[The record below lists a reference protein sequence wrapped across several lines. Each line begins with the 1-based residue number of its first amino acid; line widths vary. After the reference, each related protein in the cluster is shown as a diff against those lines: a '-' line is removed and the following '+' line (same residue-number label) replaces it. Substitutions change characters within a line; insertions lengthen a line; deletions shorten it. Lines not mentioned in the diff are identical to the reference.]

1 MRADFSRKT
10 FDALKHYTGVLH
22 QQGRVWLDAD
32 WNEEVFTRLYLLQQ
46 ETRDI
51 IGDCGVPDPGTAFQI
66 KPNPDPKSAPD
77 DFVIAGGPGPAGHFY
92 VDGILCR
99 LEQDVTYLTQPDFPD
114 PPRLHL
120 QFNRRETRAVIYLE
134 VWHRLITYLQDE
146 KIREIALGGPDT
158 ATRIK
163 TIAQVKVLPLPPDAT
178 NITCENVQL
187 PGPGKGTLTTL
198 PPVDTQP
205 PDPCRLPDPS
215 TYTGRENHLY
225 RVEIHD
231 GGDVPGGT
239 TGFSANRK
247 LAQDA
252 AQGAVTLTLASTPQP
267 LNAQQIEAFKR
278 AGVVRLSDDSGQT
291 EVVPVANVTGTS
303 ISLAR
308 GLQNSFTVANNATV
322 TGGVARFKW
331 SRDNA
336 AFAVGVTSVSENR
349 QTLTLTSLGR
359 DQATALRQGDLVEI
373 SDDASEL
380 GPAHGLL
387 TYLTADPDPDAFT
400 VSIADRL
407 PANFVIGGATS
418 PVQSPAGVPGTS
430 DRHLILRRW
439 DGWGWANTQF
449 SETGTP
455 DMNLGDGIHIQFGG
469 SDLRSGDY
477 WQFAA
482 RSTDGSIE
490 LLNNAPPKGI
500 VRHTCPLAI
509 VRWSVQLQ
517 LNLDQVFA
525 AFRQAQFSDAQLKQV
540 DQFLQQL
547 RQNGQ
552 TTMTSAAV
560 EDLAQQIG
568 AIADQMAAL
577 RKIMQDMQGR
587 RQQLVFEVI
596 DDCRQPFDPLTKQR
610 CTCECTITVAPGES
624 LAAAIDKI
632 GDGGGVVC
640 LLPGQHILTDT
651 LTVVDKDKLTLRGA
665 GAATI
670 VSAPNSAIAMLFQ
683 DCDNLTISDL
693 AVSSGQGINLQSPP
707 APGLTNRL
715 ERIDV
720 APAAAET
727 AVVVGTNNPFAGVIT
742 CVTCRRVRITGCQVT
757 CLAIP
762 DQKTAR
768 ACITFIGSRI
778 ETQPASPPV
787 VVGPVLSHGDTTTT
801 TGTAGTVVTSP
812 VSVNPHL
819 SLGTILSNLGNRIDL
834 IHNINRGAG
843 TDGQPAA
850 APPETTT
857 SAPADLHAIAGRLTR
872 AAGELGTISTRP
884 QRVNARPVDLT
895 MRDCRLSVD
904 PGQHGIVVA
913 DSNGA
918 HIEDTWA
925 VARSLLAQLGLDQ
938 GQPSADRSLRGNF
951 GIVCISGDLITVNDN
966 LVAGF
971 NQAMLASSQSI
982 TIRNNFVALCNR
994 GIAVSNTNS
1003 LMLADNLLGTDQGPS
1018 LQIKDDQGELDM
1030 QGNQLLSTAN
1040 EQGQIAVADIAL
1052 QTALLSGNSFH
1063 ATGTVQ
1069 PNMAVSV
1076 QAQNITYSSNRSVC
1090 DMLPLKTNVLLL
1102 APSDDKR
1109 PGIITA
1115 ASNTC
1120 IEPPT
1125 QAVPPIRARFHP
1137 PEQQQENL
1145 LSQYL
1150 SSTDQQKQND
1160 LLTGLQNTAN
1170 VWPELEKGTE
1180 IAAIERFRAS
1190 LIAVGGVAVT
1200 GLNLLSYRLIR
1211 TGRGSD
1217 QGSVFNVF

>member
-1 MRADFSRKT
+1 MRADFSRQT

-32 WNEEVFTRLYLLQQ
+32 WNEEVLNRLYLLQQ

-99 LEQDVTYLTQPDFPD
+99 LEHDVTYLTQPDFPD

-120 QFNRRETRAVIYLE
+120 QFNRRETRAVVYLE

-158 ATRIK
+158 ATRLK
-163 TIAQVKVLPLPPDAT
+163 TIAQVKVLPLPPDAE
-178 NITCENVQL
+178 NVTCENVQL

-231 GGDVPGGT
+231 GGDVLGST
-239 TGFSANRK
+239 TGFTASRK

-252 AQGAVTLTLASTPQP
+252 AAGAVTLTLASTPQS
-267 LNAQQIEAFKR
+267 LSDQQIEAFKR
-278 AGVVRLSDDSGQT
+278 AGVVRLSDDTGQT

-336 AFAVGVTSVSENR
+336 AFAVGVTAVAENR

-359 DQATALRQGDLVEI
+359 DQATTLRQGDLVEI

-380 GPAHGLL
+380 GPSHGLL

-400 VSIADRL
+400 VSIAERL
-407 PANFVIGGATS
+407 PANFVIGGVTS
-418 PVQSPAGVPGTS
+418 PVQSPVTAPGTS

-490 LLNNAPPKGI
+490 ILNNAPPSGI
-500 VRHTCPLAI
+500 IRHTCPLAI
-509 VRWSVQLQ
+509 VRWSVQVR

-525 AFRQAQFSDAQLKQV
+525 AFRRAQFSDAQLKQV

-547 RQNGQ
+547 RNNGQ
-552 TTMTSAAV
+552 DTMTTAAI

-568 AIADQMAAL
+568 AIDDQIATL
-577 RKIMQDMQGR
+577 RKIMQDSDGR
-587 RQQLVFEVI
+587 RQLVFEVI
-596 DDCRQPFDPLTKQR
+596 DDCRTPFDPLTKQR
-610 CTCECTITVAPGES
+610 CKCECTVTVAPGES

-632 GDGGGVVC
+632 GEGGGVVC
-640 LLPGQHILTDT
+640 LLPGHHILPDT
-651 LTVVDKDKLTLRGA
+651 LTVVDKDRLTLRGA
-665 GAATI
+665 GAATV

-683 DCDNLTISDL
+683 DCDNLTITDL
-693 AVSSGQGINLQSPP
+693 AVNSGKGIALQSPP
-707 APGLTNRL
+707 ASDLTNRL
-715 ERIDV
+715 ERLDV
-720 APAAAET
+720 TPAAAET

-742 CVTCRRVRITGCQVT
+742 CVTCRSVRITGCNVT
-757 CLAIP
+757 CLAIS
-762 DQKTAR
+762 DQRRVGR
-768 ACITFIGSRI
+768 ACITFIGNRI
-778 ETQPASPPV
+778 DTQPASPPV
-787 VVGPVLSHGDTTTT
+787 VTGPVGTPGDTTP
-801 TGTAGTVVTSP
+801 TGTTGTVVTGSG
-812 VSVNPHL
+812 SIRPHFA
-819 SLGTILSNLGNRIDL
+819 LGTILSNLGNRIDL
-834 IHNINRGAG
+834 IRNLNRVTG
-843 TDGQPAA
+843 TAGQPVTS
-850 APPETTT
+850 PPETATGT
-857 SAPADLHAIAGRLTR
+857 PADLHTIAGRLTR
-872 AAGELGTISTRP
+872 AAGELGTISTRA
-884 QRVNARPVDLT
+884 QRINARPVDLT
-895 MRDCRLSVD
+895 VRDCRLAVD

-925 VARSLLAQLGLDQ
+925 LARTLLAQLGLDE
-938 GQPSADRSLRGNF
+938 GQASADRSLRGSF
-951 GIVCISGDLITVNDN
+951 GIVSIEGDLIMVNNN
-966 LVAGF
+966 LIAGF
-971 NQAMLASSQSI
+971 NQAMLSNSQNV
-982 TIRNNFVALCNR
+982 TIRDNFAALCNR
-994 GIAVSNTNS
+994 GITVSNINS
-1003 LMLADNLLGTDQGPS
+1003 LLLVDNLLGTDQGPS
-1018 LQIKDDQGELDM
+1018 LEIRDDQGELNM
-1030 QGNQLLSTAN
+1030 QGNQLLSTAIQ
-1040 EQGQIAVADIAL
+1040 QGQIAVADITL

-1063 ATGTVQ
+1063 AAGTVQ

-1076 QAQNITYSSNRSVC
+1076 QAQNITYNANRSVC
-1090 DMLPLKTNVLLL
+1090 DMLPLKTNVLLR

-1115 ASNTC
+1115 AGNTC
-1120 IEPPT
+1120 VEPPT
-1125 QAVPPIRARFHP
+1125 QAVPPIRGRFHP
-1137 PEQQQENL
+1137 PEQNQEKL
-1145 LSQYL
+1145 LDTFL
-1150 SSTDQQKQND
+1150 SSTDQQSQNA
-1160 LLTGLQNTAN
+1160 LLTNLQNAAN
-1170 VWPELEKGTE
+1170 QWAALERVTE
-1180 IAAIERFRAS
+1180 ITGIEIFRPS

-1200 GLNLLSYRLIR
+1200 GLNILSYRLIR
-1211 TGRGSD
+1211 AGRGSD
-1217 QGSVFNVF
+1217 QGSVINAF